1 MAVFYN
7 KSDAIDGER
16 VHIKSKKIVPAVIFK
31 SKTGFKGIKYKC
43 SRGCYANIVKELDQ
57 SIKESLCGNQSNIHF
72 DINDELQ
79 CEALFL
85 IAETVRRIDKCLD
98 VTMMSGRH
106 ECMEGTP
113 NCRMYAEIEHPFE
126 HVMNAI
132 LKKQIVIEQ
141 GESCLIDQT

>member
-1 MAVFYN
+1 MTVFYN

-16 VHIKSKKIVPAVIFK
+16 VHIKSKKFVPAVMFR

-43 SRGCYANIVKELDQ
+43 SRGCYANIVKELDLSIRQ
-57 SIKESLCGNQSNIHF
+57 SLNNNQSSIHF

-79 CEALFL
+79 CEALFF
-85 IAETVRRIDKCLD
+85 IAETAKHIDKCLE

-113 NCRMYAEIEHPFE
+113 DCRLYAEIEYPFE
-126 HVMNAI
+126 HIINALI
-132 LKKQIVIEQ
+132 NKQSFLKQCDDYLLK
-141 GESCLIDQT
+141 